1 MRASLLL
8 IFLFSLVVRLLMV
21 RDLAAPPWVDLVHH
35 GVITRLILEQGAFP
49 ASYSPYLEIDSAR
62 YHAGYH
68 SLMAVFTWLSGM
80 DLQAGMLLFG
90 QVLNALM
97 ILPVYL
103 LTVQLSGERY
113 AGLFA
118 AIIAG
123 LFTPMPAYYTSWG
136 RYTQLTGL
144 LILPAAFWL
153 VTETRRRWAE
163 GGLRRAWRSLALAA
177 LACAGIFLVH
187 YRAAAFLGCL
197 LAADF
202 TVRAGVLLL
211 RRVLQRWQKQPPAA
225 GTPELRAYLMSV
237 ALTAALSLLL
247 VLPWLPETFTGLF
260 IPKLSAWRGG
270 HGQPFEGFAWS
281 FLITAWGVP
290 SLYLAG
296 AGVAWGLIRR
306 RAFPVILGLWS
317 GLMFLIANLEPLG
330 LPGGG
335 FISSLAVGI
344 SLFMPLAAA
353 GGFLSGDLYS
363 LGRRWLDGRYTGIPP
378 WLPAAYRIA
387 WAALALAA
395 MLGAGRA
402 LLPILRPVTF
412 LARQADVNG
421 LRWLAENTPA
431 DSTVL
436 INPAAWGYGMYQ
448 GQDGGYW
455 VTPVTGR
462 RSLPPPV
469 LYGLD
474 NDQERV
480 AAVNRQ
486 VQSAIDLAGDPAAL
500 QVMLRANGIDYIFL
514 GGRGGVLSPRRLN
527 ASGLFPLLFSS
538 RGVWIFGVNP

>member
-1 MRASLLL
+1 L
-8 IFLFSLVVRLLMV
+8 IFLFSLAIRLLMV
-21 RDLAAPPWVDLVHH
+21 RDLAAPPWVDSVHH

-49 ASYSPYLEIDSAR
+49 ATYAPYMEIDSAR

-90 QVLNALM
+90 QVLNAL
-97 ILPVYL
+97 IVLPVYL
-103 LTVQLSGERY
+103 LTVQLSGERH

-136 RYTQLTGL
+136 RYTQLAGL

-153 VTETRRRWAE
+153 VVETRSRWAA
-163 GGLRRAWRSLALAA
+163 GGLRLAWRTLLLAA
-177 LACAGIFLVH
+177 LTCAGIFLVH
-187 YRAAAFLGCL
+187 YRVAAFLGCL
-197 LAADF
+197 LVADF
-202 TVRAGVLLL
+202 IVRAGVLLV
-211 RRVLQRWQKQPPAA
+211 RRGLQRGQRQPPAA
-225 GTPELRAYLMSV
+225 GTSELSVYLLSV
-237 ALTAALSLLL
+237 TLTTLLSLLL
-247 VLPWLPETFTGLF
+247 VLPWLPETFSDLF
-260 IPKLSAWRGG
+260 IPKLTAWRGG
-270 HGQPFEGFAWS
+270 HSQPFEGFAWS
-281 FLITAWGVP
+281 FLTSAWGKP

-296 AGVAWGLIRR
+296 AGAVWGLIRR
-306 RAFPVILGLWS
+306 RPFPVILGVWS

-344 SLFMPLAAA
+344 TLFMPLAVT
-353 GGFLSGDLYS
+353 GGFLFGDVYS
-363 LGRRWLDGRYTGIPP
+363 LGKAWLDGRYTGIPR
-378 WLPAAYRIA
+378 WLPGAYRVV
-387 WAALALAA
+387 WGVLALAS
-395 MLGAGRA
+395 MLGAGSA

-412 LARQADVNG
+412 LARQADAAG
-421 LRWLAENTPA
+421 LRWLAENTA
-431 DSTVL
+431 RDAVVL

-474 NDQERV
+474 NDLERV

-486 VQSAIDLAGDPAAL
+486 VQSVIDLTGDPAAL
-500 QVMLRANGIDYIFL
+500 QGVLRANGIDYIFL

-538 RGVWIFGVNP
+538 SGVWIFGVNP